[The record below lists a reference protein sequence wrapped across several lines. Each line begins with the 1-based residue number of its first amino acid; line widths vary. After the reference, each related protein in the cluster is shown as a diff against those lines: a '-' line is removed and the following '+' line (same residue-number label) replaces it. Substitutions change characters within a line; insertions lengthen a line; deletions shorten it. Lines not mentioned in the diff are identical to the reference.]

1 MESQVSEQSDQS
13 APTNP
18 QQPQPRRHR
27 GWVFVTVVALAAAF
41 TGALTTRAVTQGFGP
56 GWHGRGFMH
65 GNLTPAEV
73 EDRADRFIRH
83 AVIELD
89 ATPEQQDK
97 LRAIAKA
104 AVKDLL
110 PIREKAKAARE
121 RATTLLSQPALD
133 RAIIEA
139 YRAEQMALAEA
150 ASKRF
155 AQAIGDVNE
164 VLTPEQRRKIAE
176 RIEQRRN
183 YWRSWHRG

>member
-1 MESQVSEQSDQS
+1 MSEQSNQS
-13 APTNP
+13 APANP
-18 QQPQPRRHR
+18 EQPRQRRRR
-27 GWVFVTVVALAAAF
+27 GWLFISVIALAAAF

-65 GNLTPAEV
+65 GTLTPAEV

-83 AVIELD
+83 AAIELD
-89 ATPEQQDK
+89 ATPEQQEK

-121 RATTLLSQPALD
+121 RATTLLSQPTLD
-133 RAIIEA
+133 RATIEA
-139 YRAEQMALAEA
+139 FRSEQMSLAEA

-155 AQAIGDVNE
+155 AQALGDASE

-176 RIEQRRN
+176 RIEWRRN
-183 YWRSWHRG
+183 YWRGWHRG